1 MPVTNVKT
9 KWIDGNLVFY
19 DVSMNEIAT
28 WDGTNRKFSIP
39 SGSELEV
46 DGVTV
51 DESTLAMTGVTASAA
66 ELNEQVLTMD
76 VLTDETTGDFYIIAP
91 HAGTIDKI
99 YTVIDAAIAD
109 ADITVTASI
118 AGAAVT
124 VGAVTIAYSGSAA
137 GNIDIASPSAANTI
151 TAGAAIKLVVAG
163 GTTDGGDRVHIAIVI
178 TR

>member
-76 VLTDETTGDFYIIAP
+76 VLTDATTGDFYIIAP

-99 YTVIDAAIAD
+99 YTVIDAAIAN

-118 AGAAVT
+118 AGTAVT
-124 VGAVTIAYSGSAA
+124 GGAVTIAYSESAA
-137 GNIDIASPSAANTI
+137 GDIEVVSPSAAKTI

-163 GTTDGGDRVHIAIVI
+163 GTTTGGDRVHIAIVI

>member
-19 DVSMNEIAT
+19 DASMEIIAT

-39 SGSELEV
+39 AGSELEV
-46 DGVTV
+46 DGTTV
-51 DESTLAMTGVTASAA
+51 DKDTLAMTGVTATAA
-66 ELNEQVLTMD
+66 ELNQQVLTMD
-76 VLTDETTGDFYIIAP
+76 VLSDTTTGDFYIIAP

-99 YTVIDAAIAD
+99 YTVLDAAIAN
-109 ADITVTASI
+109 ANLTVTASI
-118 AGAAVT
+118 AGTPVT
-124 VGAVTIAYSGSAA
+124 DGVVTITQAGSAA
-137 GNIDIASPSAANTI
+137 GDIDSVSPTAAKTI

-163 GTTDGGDRVHIAIVI
+163 GTTAGGDRVHIAIVI

>member
-19 DVSMNEIAT
+19 DASMNEIAT

-76 VLTDETTGDFYIIAP
+76 VLTDVTTGDFYIIAP

-99 YTVIDAAIAD
+99 YTVIDAAITD

-118 AGAAVT
+118 AGTPVT
-124 VGAVTIAYSGSAA
+124 DGVVTITQAGSAA
-137 GNIDIASPSAANTI
+137 GDIDSVSPTAAKTI

-163 GTTDGGDRVHIAIVI
+163 GTTAGGDRVHIAIVI

>member
-1 MPVTNVKT
+1 MADTTYMPKT
-9 KWIDGNLVFY
+9 YRKDGGDELV
-19 DVSMNEIAT
+19 VA
-28 WDGTNRKFSIP
+28 
-39 SGSELEV
+39 SGGKITVESGGSLKV

-51 DESTLAMTGVTASAA
+51 DKDTLAMTDLTATAA

-76 VLTDETTGDFYIIAP
+76 IATGSGSTDFYIVAP
-91 HAGTIDKI
+91 HAGDITKI
-99 YTVIDAAIAD
+99 YTVIDAAIAN
-109 ADITVTASI
+109 ANITVTASI

-124 VGAVTIAYSGSAA
+124 GGAVTIAYSGSAA

-163 GTTDGGDRVHIAIVI
+163 GTTGGGDKVHIAIVI